1 MIAGFAREM
10 KTAEPLLVTTM
21 EDWEEKVNKGKTERL
36 RLGGGRRGPYDV
48 RAEFEVPS
56 LRHIGG
62 IHGESGSQAEDTAK
76 RVAAGNA
83 MVRALAKGWSLGT
96 AHGRGR
102 GSGVGITTRL
112 HVLH

>member
-1 MIAGFAREM
+1 MIAGFASEM

-36 RLGGGRRGPYDV
+36 RLGGGHDV

-62 IHGESGSQAEDTAK
+62 IHGE
-76 RVAAGNA
+76 R
-83 MVRALAKGWSLGT
+83 W
-96 AHGRGR
+96 
-102 GSGVGITTRL
+102 
-112 HVLH
+112 